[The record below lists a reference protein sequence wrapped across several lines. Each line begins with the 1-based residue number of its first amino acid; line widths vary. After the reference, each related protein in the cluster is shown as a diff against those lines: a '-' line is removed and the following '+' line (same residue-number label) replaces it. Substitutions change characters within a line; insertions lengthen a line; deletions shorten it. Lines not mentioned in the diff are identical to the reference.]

1 MKAGK
6 ENKPSSS
13 LQKSQHK
20 TTVID
25 KEHLPLNPKDKT
37 SQHQTKPLPQKI
49 GLKIRSR
56 IQTI

>member
-13 LQKSQHK
+13 LHKSQHK

-25 KEHLPLNPKDKT
+25 KENHPLNPKDKT
-37 SQHQTKPLPQKI
+37 NQHQIKPFPQKT

-56 IQTI
+56 IQAT

>member
-25 KEHLPLNPKDKT
+25 KENQPLNPKGKT
-37 SQHQTKPLPQKI
+37 NQHQAKPLPQKT